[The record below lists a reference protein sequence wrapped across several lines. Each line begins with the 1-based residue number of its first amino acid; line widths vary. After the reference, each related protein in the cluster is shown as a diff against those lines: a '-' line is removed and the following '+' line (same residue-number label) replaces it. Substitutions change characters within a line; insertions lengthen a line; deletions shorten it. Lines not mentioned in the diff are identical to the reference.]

1 MRLHSIRIAKRPT
14 LRAREAEKKLLP
26 LLGHKKWDSSVPLPT
41 VRSLGEQWG
50 VSYATISRLFQR
62 LVREGLVRQHPH
74 EAYGQ
79 TYATDRWG
87 FMIISSHQNQCH
99 PRSIHSQTMVNTRST
114 PWSTPQ
120 ATTVIHGQSIVN
132 PQSTPQQLRNNAI
145 TVHFKSATIQTNPQ
159 TTLNNP

>member
-120 ATTVIHGQSIVN
+120 ATTVIHGQSTVN
-132 PQSTPQQLRNNAI
+132 PWSIHSQRHNNGETTP
-145 TVHFKSATIQTNPQ
+145 
-159 TTLNNP
+159 